1 PVGEGAAAVLVVSE
15 DAIDRLGLDRSRCVK
30 VLSSAQRS
38 EQLYGS
44 KSFDAELTRE
54 TTRLA
59 YEQAGITPEDVD
71 LVELHDAFTIE
82 ELQYLEAMGH
92 ADEGQAAKALAAGE
106 FNRGG
111 RVAVNTSGGLLGA
124 GHPIGPTG
132 IGQIAE
138 ITEQIRGEAGDR
150 QHPGA
155 RTGVAHMVG
164 LGAVCVV
171 HVLQGDGNKNS

>member
-1 PVGEGAAAVLVVSE
+1 MVSE
-15 DAIDRLGLDRSRCVK
+15 DAIDRLQLDRTRAVR
-30 VLSSAQRS
+30 VLASVQRS
-38 EQLYGS
+38 EQLYGA

-54 TTRLA
+54 TTHLA

-82 ELQYLEAMGH
+82 ELQYLEAMGL
-92 ADEGQAAKALAAGE
+92 AEEGQAVKALAAGE
-106 FNRGG
+106 FDRGG

-124 GHPIGPTG
+124 GHPVGPTG

-138 ITEQIRGEAGDR
+138 ITEQIRGDAGAR
-150 QHPGA
+150 QHAGA
-155 RTGVAHMVG
+155 RTGLAHMVG

-171 HVLQGDGNKNS
+171 HVLQGAGTPEA